1 MQFGFHLNSFT
12 PKPSPA
18 TTEDRRTRSIRTTRQ
33 TIGLLGLF
41 GHGNFGNDGSL
52 EAMVAFLRRVRPQ
65 ADLVCI
71 CSGTE
76 VVERTYGLRTVAINW
91 PPPSN
96 RIVRTIDAALLRVP
110 SRFWRLIQKVNFV
123 RKVDVIIVP
132 GTGILDDF
140 GERPLNGTPATLF
153 IWSLLARLFGTK
165 FAFVSVGAGPI
176 YHPLSRWLFKSAARM
191 ARYRSYRD
199 RYSKDFMTGIGID
212 TRDDPLFPD
221 LAFTLPSPERVAQEK
236 ANGHPL
242 TVGVGIMSYYGWRG
256 EVKTGAAVHEKYI
269 AEIAR
274 FVRWLLDSGYHIRL
288 LTGDVGDKP
297 AVDKVMTLAT
307 SDRPQ
312 SFRDR
317 VIAEDARSL
326 SDIMRQIAE
335 TDILIASRFHNLV
348 CALKLGL
355 PAISIS
361 YAKKN
366 DELLREVGLGE
377 FRQNIEELDTGLL
390 IRQFTKLL
398 GERERYI
405 KTVAAA
411 AAEYRMDLQRQEA
424 LLLSKIL

>member
-1 MQFGFHLNSFT
+1 MT
-12 PKPSPA
+12 A
-18 TTEDRRTRSIRTTRQ
+18 ARQ

-76 VVERTYGLRTVAINW
+76 IVERVYGLRTVAVNW

-96 RIVRTIDAALLRVP
+96 RIVRAIDAALLRFP
-110 SRFWRLIQKVNFV
+110 SRFCRLIQKINFV

-140 GERPLNGTPATLF
+140 GERPLNGMPATLF
-153 IWSLLARLFGTK
+153 VWSLLARLFGTK

-199 RYSKDFMTGIGID
+199 RYSKEFMTGIGID
-212 TRDDPLFPD
+212 TRDDPQFPD
-221 LAFTLPSPERVAQEK
+221 LAFALPSPERAASAQ
-236 ANGHPL
+236 GRPL
-242 TVGVGIMSYYGWRG
+242 RVGVGIMSYYGWRG

-269 AEIAR
+269 AEITR
-274 FVRWLLDSGYHIRL
+274 FVRWLVDSGHHVRL
-288 LTGDVGDKP
+288 LTGDIGDKQ
-297 AVDKVMTLAT
+297 AVDEVMTLAAG
-307 SDRPQ
+307 DRPQ

-317 VIAEDARSL
+317 IIAEDAMSL
-326 SDIMRQIAE
+326 SDVMRQIAT
-335 TDILIASRFHNLV
+335 TDIVIASRFHNLV

-355 PAISIS
+355 PAISVS

-366 DELLREVGLGE
+366 DELLREAGLGE
-377 FRQNIEELDTGLL
+377 FRQSIEELDAELL

-398 GERERYI
+398 AERDKYI
-405 KTVAAA
+405 KTVAATTA
-411 AAEYRMDLQRQEA
+411 AYRTDLQRQEA
-424 LLLSKIL
+424 LLLNKIL

>member
-1 MQFGFHLNSFT
+1 
-12 PKPSPA
+12 
-18 TTEDRRTRSIRTTRQ
+18 
-33 TIGLLGLF
+33 
-41 GHGNFGNDGSL
+41 
-52 EAMVAFLRRVRPQ
+52 
-65 ADLVCI
+65 
-71 CSGTE
+71 
-76 VVERTYGLRTVAINW
+76 
-91 PPPSN
+91 
-96 RIVRTIDAALLRVP
+96 
-110 SRFWRLIQKVNFV
+110 
-123 RKVDVIIVP
+123 
-132 GTGILDDF
+132 
-140 GERPLNGTPATLF
+140 
-153 IWSLLARLFGTK
+153 
-165 FAFVSVGAGPI
+165 
-176 YHPLSRWLFKSAARM
+176 M

-307 SDRPQ
+307 SDHPQ

>member
-1 MQFGFHLNSFT
+1 M
-12 PKPSPA
+12 A
-18 TTEDRRTRSIRTTRQ
+18 VAQ

-76 VVERTYGLRTVAINW
+76 MVERTYGLRTVAINW
-91 PPPSN
+91 PRPSN
-96 RIVRTIDAALLRVP
+96 SIVRAIDTALLRVP
-110 SRFWRLIQKVNFV
+110 SGFYQLIQKINFV
-123 RKVDVIIVP
+123 RKADVIIVP

-199 RYSKDFMTGIGID
+199 RYSKDFMTSIDID
-212 TRDDPLFPD
+212 TRDDPQFPD
-221 LAFTLPSPERVAQEK
+221 LAFALPIPEETARKK
-236 ANGHPL
+236 ARERPF

-256 EVKTGAAVHEKYI
+256 DVSTGAKVHEKYM
-269 AEIAR
+269 AEISR
-274 FVRWLLDSGYHIRL
+274 FVRWLLDSGYHVRL
-288 LTGDVGDKP
+288 LMGASDDKP
-297 AVDKVMTLAT
+297 AVEEVLKLAT
-307 SDRPQ
+307 ADCPKL
-312 SFRDR
+312 FCDR

-326 SDIMRQIAE
+326 SDVMRQIAE
-335 TDILIASRFHNLV
+335 TDIVISSRFHNLV

-355 PAISIS
+355 PTISIS

-366 DELLREVGLGE
+366 DELLREVGLSE
-377 FRQNIEELDTGLL
+377 FCQNIEAIDADLL
-390 IRQFTKLL
+390 IQQFSKMIA
-398 GERERYI
+398 ERKKYMQ
-405 KTVAAA
+405 TVVAATA
-411 AAEYRMDLQRQEA
+411 TYQRELQHQES